1 MKEFLRRI
9 KKLAQI
15 IANILVRI
23 ITFVFYFIFVTPF
36 GIFVRLFNDYL
47 RIKPSPSW
55 QIRKDITNIDDFLKE
70 Q

>member
-9 KKLAQI
+9 KKFAQI
-15 IANILVRI
+15 IANVLVRI

-36 GIFVRLFNDYL
+36 GIFVKLFNDYL
-47 RIKPSPSW
+47 RIKSSPSW
-55 QIRKDITNIDDFLKE
+55 QIHKDITNIGDFLRE

>member
-1 MKEFLRRI
+1 MKEFLRGI

-36 GIFVRLFNDYL
+36 GILVKLFNDYL
-47 RIKPSPSW
+47 RIKSSPSW